1 MGSSSWLFTDSG
13 VFLNT
18 VQVALAA
25 HWTALKLHNLDHF
38 FNFDKNKHK
47 AAPQSEGLRR
57 ETYTKLTQMA
67 FLTENQTP
75 FSLSSV
81 FMRSVMHNV
90 DCCYY
95 FCCEMAS
102 KTKSVHFLTYLKEQV
117 PPAQTALKLGCLLAY
132 LTSRPLLAEAKLHSC
147 FRQFS
152 DFTTSYLLQELLLL
166 SGLKPFLICWRHV

>member
-1 MGSSSWLFTDSG
+1 
-13 VFLNT
+13 
-18 VQVALAA
+18 
-25 HWTALKLHNLDHF
+25 
-38 FNFDKNKHK
+38 
-47 AAPQSEGLRR
+47 
-57 ETYTKLTQMA
+57 MA

-90 DCCYY
+90 DCYYY

-166 SGLKPFLICWRHV
+166 SGLKPFLICWRHVQSVKAIPRWSCSDTQRNQLKSHIGAAGASSLLCLPD